1 MGRKLHTGGS
11 LGGGPTRAQADTK
24 PLFATLV
31 ASGEGLT
38 ATCGVCGRWLPV
50 CLGLFPAPSLGILY
64 FSKLNKQLAL
74 FSEPPGGF
82 DWKWGSQGWNPSWG
96 SLVFSCGHPPRNI
109 PSNGTFPVPTLFVT
123 CQEGGTVK
131 WIISSQENNN
141 FQIFSWVAF
150 GSFLLLKGLITAG
163 PLDTKKEKATPTPL
177 SL

>member
-1 MGRKLHTGGS
+1 MVCVGGGS
-11 LGGGPTRAQADTK
+11 LFALACFQA
-24 PLFATLV
+24 PP
-31 ASGEGLT
+31 
-38 ATCGVCGRWLPV
+38 R
-50 CLGLFPAPSLGILY
+50 GILY

-82 DWKWGSQGWNPSWG
+82 DGKRGEPGLEPILGVSG
-96 SLVFSCGHPPRNI
+96 FACGCPPINI
-109 PSNGTFPVPTLFVT
+109 PSKGTFPVPTLFVA

-150 GSFLLLKGLITAG
+150 ESYLLLKSLITAG
-163 PLDTKKEKATPTPL
+163 PPDTQKEKAAPTPL